1 MPSFSFTARDA
12 FGAVRTG
19 FQSAESPAALA
30 AELRASGL
38 VVVDL
43 RPEEAAAAPGAA
55 GGPGAGAGAGLGD
68 ALNPARLLPATAF
81 DVELGLR
88 MLASMLRSG
97 LTLLSALRTAADQ
110 ARRPR
115 MAAVWYDVRDRVEAG
130 MSFGEALARHP
141 RRFPDLVVQLVRAG
155 EQSGTLAVVLERAA
169 EQLERRRNLR
179 TTLLSA
185 RMYPAI
191 VVVMALGV
199 AAFMVFKVIPILQKF
214 LTGRGKKLPAITQ
227 ALVDVS
233 TWLQDHVA
241 SLGVGIGAAVVA
253 LVVLHRFP
261 PTGRVMDGM
270 LLRTPLLGTLF
281 RLAGTAMF
289 ARGLGLLIENG
300 VTLIDA
306 LSTARGLLGNRVQ
319 SARIEST
326 RNSVI
331 AGGALAPPL
340 LEGRAFMPMLGRM
353 VAVGEEAGT
362 LGMVLAEVA
371 RFHEDQLAGWVRRLS
386 VLVEPVITLV
396 VGGIVGFV
404 YIAFFVALFSLSGGG
419 GR

>member
-1 MPSFSFTARDA
+1 
-12 FGAVRTG
+12 
-19 FQSAESPAALA
+19 
-30 AELRASGL
+30 
-38 VVVDL
+38 
-43 RPEEAAAAPGAA
+43 
-55 GGPGAGAGAGLGD
+55 
-68 ALNPARLLPATAF
+68 
-81 DVELGLR
+81 
-88 MLASMLRSG
+88 
-97 LTLLSALRTAADQ
+97 
-110 ARRPR
+110 
-115 MAAVWYDVRDRVEAG
+115 
-130 MSFGEALARHP
+130 
-141 RRFPDLVVQLVRAG
+141 
-155 EQSGTLAVVLERAA
+155 
-169 EQLERRRNLR
+169 
-179 TTLLSA
+179 
-185 RMYPAI
+185 MYPAI

-241 SLGVGIGAAVVA
+241 SLGIGIGAAVVA